1 MVAKLKLEDEQ
12 MRKMNRG
19 MITSLGAI
27 GVAQA
32 LKIVTHKSVTGQW
45 DWKQAFTTGG
55 MPSSHS
61 AGVSALA
68 SYVAAN
74 KGARHTET
82 ALAIVFGVIV
92 MYDAQGIR
100 RHTGEIARLV
110 NDLEDSF
117 VKFSGEFPSFEF
129 VEREK
134 ELKELLG
141 HQPVEVLAG
150 AAFGTVLGLISAAIE
165 NRVREIE
172 EQEERSKKRLPHNGR
187 SRRLT
192 RSH

>member
-1 MVAKLKLEDEQ
+1 MET
-12 MRKMNRG
+12 MNRG
-19 MITSLGAI
+19 IITSLSAI

-32 LKIVTHKSVTGQW
+32 LKIVTHKKLSGRW
-45 DWKQAFTTGG
+45 DLKQAFTTGG

-74 KGARHTET
+74 KGTGHTET
-82 ALAIVFGVIV
+82 ALAVVFGMIV

-110 NDLEDSF
+110 NELEDSF
-117 VKFSGEFPSFEF
+117 VTLNGDFPSLEFEK
-129 VEREK
+129 RDY

-141 HQPVEVLAG
+141 HQPIEVVGG
-150 AAFGTVLGLISAAIE
+150 AIFGTIVGLVSASIE
-165 NRVREIE
+165 NN
-172 EQEERSKKRLPHNGR
+172 ERRPRKR
-187 SRRLT
+187 T
-192 RSH
+192 RQNSSTRFTQAKRMR

>member
-1 MVAKLKLEDEQ
+1 

-19 MITSLGAI
+19 MITSLSAI

-32 LKIVTHKSVTGQW
+32 LKIVTHKTVTGQW
-45 DWKQAFTTGG
+45 DWRQAFTTGG

-110 NDLEDSF
+110 NELEDSF

-129 VEREK
+129 VQREK

-141 HQPVEVLAG
+141 HQPIEVVAG
-150 AAFGTVLGLISAAIE
+150 AAFGTVLGLATAAIE
-165 NRVREIE
+165 NRVRETE
-172 EQEERSKKRLPHNGR
+172 EKKGRSKAQLSYDGR